1 MIFEK
6 KNHQQT
12 SAIYKNNPLIKAEL
26 HPVAL
31 TLSLF
36 KYPQIL
42 RRLRLPIVFL
52 FVISCKAYLV
62 LTLIARGLSE

>member
-12 SAIYKNNPLIKAEL
+12 SAIYKNKPLIKEEL

-42 RRLRLPIVFL
+42 RRLRLPIF
-52 FVISCKAYLV
+52 FGVISCKAYLV